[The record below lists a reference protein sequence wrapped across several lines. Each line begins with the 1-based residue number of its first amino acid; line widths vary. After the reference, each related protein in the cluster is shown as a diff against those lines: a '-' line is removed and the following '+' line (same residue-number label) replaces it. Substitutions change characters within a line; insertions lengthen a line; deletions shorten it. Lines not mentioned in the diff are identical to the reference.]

1 MIAAAL
7 VLAAQAAGSASA
19 AHISPS
25 DQAYRDCIDSH
36 TSNYDWGVCGGAWQ
50 AREDARLNEVWQR
63 IYPKLPA
70 QSKADLLADQRRWI
84 AFKDQSCKL
93 HSNGDWGREGQVLGY
108 PACMVDLIKARVQYL
123 ESLEN

>member
-7 VLAAQAAGSASA
+7 LALAASQVAETVPPG
-19 AHISPS
+19 SPS
-25 DQAYRDCIDSH
+25 DRAYRDCIDTH
-36 TSNYDWGVCGGAWQ
+36 TTNSDWAVCGAGWQ
-50 AREDARLNEVWQR
+50 SREDARLNQVWR
-63 IYPKLPA
+63 RVYPGLPA

-108 PACMVDLIKARVQYL
+108 PGCKVELIKARIRYL
-123 ESLEN
+123 ETLEN